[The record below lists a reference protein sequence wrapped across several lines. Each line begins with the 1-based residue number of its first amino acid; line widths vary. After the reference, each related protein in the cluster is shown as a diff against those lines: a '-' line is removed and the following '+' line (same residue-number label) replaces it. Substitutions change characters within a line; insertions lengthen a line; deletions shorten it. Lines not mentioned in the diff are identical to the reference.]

1 MNHKVNPIK
10 NIEDDYLWDRT
21 GEPEPEIQQ
30 LEEML
35 GTLGYQPRPL
45 EIPAGLKANLHLRN
59 ERKFFR
65 GFLPG
70 LAIAA
75 TIAMVLLGLGLWVG
89 LQRLQRGQPSEVATT
104 PTAPAVS
111 PNASPLALPS
121 SNKDQDATA
130 AVSNNHDQKH
140 IAPPRRQRINPSL
153 LARNSNRSRPE
164 ARREPVKDS
173 PTAMNEQAEAQA
185 GKDQL
190 MLALRVA
197 CAKLNFAQKKTQES
211 TDPRDLIHNQHKIG

>member
-1 MNHKVNPIK
+1 MNHKMNPIK

-45 EIPAGLKANLHLRN
+45 EIPAGLKVEN
-59 ERKFFR
+59 ERKFLR

-75 TIAMVLLGLGLWVG
+75 TIAMFLLGLGLWVG
-89 LQRLQRGQPSEVATT
+89 LQRLQRGQPSEVAKT

-130 AVSNNHDQKH
+130 AVSDNQNQKH
-140 IAPPRRQRINPSL
+140 IAPQRRQRINPSL
-153 LARNSNRSRPE
+153 LAGNSNRSRPE
-164 ARREPVKDS
+164 ARRESVRDS
-173 PTAMNEQAEAQA
+173 QTAMNEQAEAQA